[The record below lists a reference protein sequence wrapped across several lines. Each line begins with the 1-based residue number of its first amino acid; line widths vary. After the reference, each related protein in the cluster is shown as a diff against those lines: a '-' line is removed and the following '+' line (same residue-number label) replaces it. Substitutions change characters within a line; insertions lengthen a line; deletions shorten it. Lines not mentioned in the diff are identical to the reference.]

1 MRVVMVSWEYPPLF
15 IGGLATHVHGIATSM
30 VRAGHEVVVLTFQHP
45 DAPDDA
51 VVDGVRVLRA
61 PIDLP
66 WFPEDHFVAKMISAN
81 HQLVQLSVKLDPTWR
96 PHVVHAHD
104 WLSGWAGDTLHTL
117 WNVPFVATIH
127 ATERGRHGG
136 VVPNDGP
143 SAAIDAAEGWLTF
156 QADQVICCS
165 QFMASQIRESFE
177 VPDEKLA
184 TIPNAVDAHIW
195 ERNVN
200 APTPTTEGS
209 LIVSW
214 GRVQYEKGFQTLV
227 EALPLLRHQ
236 VPGLRVVIAGTGSY
250 RSELAERAEAFGVA
264 DLVDFAGF
272 VPAEQ
277 LTALIQSASCVVI
290 PSFYEPFGIVAL
302 EALAAAAPLVA
313 ARTGGMAE
321 VLDDA
326 DAGLLFTPGDALGLA
341 NAVVTTLTDHQL
353 RERQMRNGLDLV
365 HQHYSWDAVAAQTI
379 ATYQKVSTA

>member
-15 IGGLATHVHGIATSM
+15 IGGLATHVHGIATAM

-45 DAPDDA
+45 DAADDA

-66 WFPEDHFVAKMISAN
+66 WFPEDHFVSKMISAN
-81 HQLVQLSVKLDPTWR
+81 HQLVQLSTKLHPGWR

-104 WLSGWAGDTLHTL
+104 WLSGWAGDTLHAL
-117 WNVPFVATIH
+117 WRVPLVATIH

-136 VVPNDGP
+136 VVPADGP
-143 SAAIDAAEGWLTF
+143 SAAIDAAEAWLTF

-165 QFMASQIRESFE
+165 HFMASQIRESFE
-177 VPDEKLA
+177 VPEEKLA
-184 TIPNAVDAHIW
+184 TIHNAVDAHVW
-195 ERNVN
+195 ERSTS
-200 APTPTTEGS
+200 APVPLADGP
-209 LIVSW
+209 LLVSW

-227 EALPLLRHQ
+227 EALPLLRDQ
-236 VPGLRVVIAGTGSY
+236 LPGLRVVIAGTGSY
-250 RSELAERAEAFGVA
+250 RAELAERAASFGVA
-264 DLVDFAGF
+264 DIVDFAGF

-277 LTALIQSASCVVI
+277 LTALIQSANCVVI

-326 DAGLLFTPGDALGLA
+326 DAGLLFPPGDALGLA
-341 NAVVTTLTDHQL
+341 DAVVRTLTDHHL
-353 RERQMRNGLDLV
+353 RERQMRNGLALV
-365 HQHYSWDAVAAQTI
+365 QQHYSWDAVAAQTI
-379 ATYQKVSTA
+379 ATYQRR